1 MTRTRFRP
9 RGCPRFRSLAAVTA
23 GIVIALGV
31 LLGLGLVGS
40 QLARLK
46 DWLAK
51 APPVLPSEPKDDD
64 DDDT

>member
-1 MTRTRFRP
+1 
-9 RGCPRFRSLAAVTA
+9 VTA

-40 QLARLK
+40 QLFRLK
-46 DWLAK
+46 EWLAK

-64 DDDT
+64 DDDA